1 MPNYS
6 AEKGG
11 ETVKL
16 VATKLRNANITK
28 VDLVDEG
35 ANQGAAIKL
44 YKAKAATKTE
54 DGEEYPAAAFAYVP
68 DPKKPSTWKLRLW
81 DDLERKET
89 PAQVA
94 RAIQAISPS
103 GFRGN
108 RVQIPAK
115 DMPKVKAKILAAW
128 RKTHPDA
135 SEDEIPAI
143 LRKGVDGESMNWLE
157 KIAKAFVDASEAV
170 NAAINESKIQKEA
183 ITFNRAKQQTKISSL
198 FDRNWWDYTSAL
210 RKSIESILNDEDLE
224 DDEKEEKITQSLEE
238 FSTAVIALLFDTDFQ
253 EEVEKAS
260 RKIAA
265 ERLARMKEAH
275 QTLAAIIAEVESENN
290 DDEQGVGKTR
300 QPKTKKEEID
310 TMKIDKSKMTPEERE
325 LLEALEKKYG
335 TNDDDP
341 QNSAG
346 TGAGT
351 GTETGVGTGNTQQ
364 PEGGAGI
371 AKSLAEANV
380 IIEKLVKRL
389 DEVEEKTEKAELLQ
403 IAKKYEVC
411 GEKPEELVNTLY
423 ALKKSGN
430 QAAYDAMIATL
441 DKALSLVEKSGLF
454 REIGKSGQ
462 GGGTGDAWDQIV
474 AKAQEIRKSKPELT
488 EAQAIDLACQQHP
501 ELVADYEQNR

>member
-1 MPNYS
+1 M
-6 AEKGG
+6 
-11 ETVKL
+11 KL
-16 VATKLRNANITK
+16 IATKLRNANITK

-44 YKAKAATKTE
+44 FKAKAATKTE
-54 DGEEYPAAAFAYVP
+54 DGVEYPAAAFAYVP
-68 DPKKPSTWKLRLW
+68 DPNKPSTWKLRLW
-81 DDLERKET
+81 DDLESKET

-157 KIAKAFVDASEAV
+157 KIAKAFVDASEAIKT
-170 NAAINESKIQKEA
+170 AITEIPAHIQKEA
-183 ITFNRAKQQTKISSL
+183 VSFNRAKKQTKISSL

-210 RKSIESILNDEDLE
+210 RKSIESILTDDELE

-253 EEVEKAS
+253 DEIEKS
-260 RKIAA
+260 GKKIAA

-275 QTLAAIIAEVESENN
+275 QTLAAIIAEVESEN
-290 DDEQGVGKTR
+290 DDEQGVGKSR
-300 QPKTKKEEID
+300 QTNTEKEEID
-310 TMKIDKSKMTPEERE
+310 TMKIDKSKMTPEERA

-335 TNDDDP
+335 TNDDP

-346 TGAGT
+346 AGAGI
-351 GTETGVGTGNTQQ
+351 GNTTQ

-371 AKSLAEANV
+371 AKSLEDANAT
-380 IIEKLVKRL
+380 IEKLSKRL
-389 DEVEEKTEKAELLQ
+389 DEIQEKTDKAELME

-423 ALKKSGN
+423 ALKKAGN

-441 DKALSLVEKSGLF
+441 DKAVTLVEKSGLF

-474 AKAQEIRKSKPELT
+474 AKAQEIKKSKPELS
-488 EAQAIDLACQQHP
+488 EAEAIDMACQQHP